1 MAAMTDTDLAA
12 SRLGW
17 HSAVPPNGFA
27 NRPAA
32 PTTSNSNPLGL
43 ATPENEIE
51 TTPEHRNLTAGDP
64 SCATWTRA
72 YDDPGVVALRE
83 RLNRDNGIRGLE
95 VLTPDEVE
103 RAALLFHRDG
113 FVVVRDVLDPDQLQR
128 MKAATDR
135 ALDEILAVDPTC
147 AVGGGAGGLPHRYS
161 FGATSASR
169 HMMHV
174 DEWVDLIDL
183 PTTTPIL
190 TAIFDSPNYVVI
202 GGGGDVALPGAI
214 EYQGL
219 HSDNTWTEPHDPT
232 GRITTR
238 DLPVPAVTIN
248 FAMVDLTRENGP
260 TRQIPGT
267 QSSRA
272 PDPQP
277 PGRARVDEAQ
287 HRVPCARRLG
297 HLPRRALLARRHAQP
312 LPGGAGGAEHR
323 VLLAVVP
330 QRGPRAV
337 DALRAVA
344 APVAP
349 RPADLALHRLRSGRD
364 GRRRGL
370 RAPRA
375 PGCARRS
382 GSSSS
387 RRWDPRRPGSTCSG
401 SSAGRSSQALSTRA
415 MISTNSSTGRTP

>member
-1 MAAMTDTDLAA
+1 MAAMTDTDLAV

-17 HSAVPPNGFA
+17 HAAVPPNGFA

-72 YDDPGVVALRE
+72 YDDPGVVALRV

-95 VLTPDEVE
+95 VLAPDEVE

-113 FVVVRDVLDPDQLQR
+113 FVVVRDALDPDQLQR

-190 TAIFDSPNYVVI
+190 TAIFDSPSYVVI

-238 DLPVPAVTIN
+238 DLPIPAVTIN
-248 FAMVDLTRENGP
+248 FAMVDLTQENGP

-267 QSSRA
+267 QSSRHPIPNLLDEPEWMKLSTVCPA
-272 PDPQP
+272 PAGSAIFRDVRCWHGGTPNLSREVRAAPNIEYFAPWFRSEAIVRSMPYEQWRRLSLHGRRISRYIACG
-277 PGRARVDEAQ
+277 PGETVVGAGYVHPRARMREAFREQ
-287 HRVPCARRLG
+287 QLADMGPEA
-297 HLPRRALLARRHAQP
+297 AEEYLLRQ
-312 LPGGAGGAEHR
+312 
-323 VLLAVVP
+323 
-330 QRGPRAV
+330 
-337 DALRAVA
+337 
-344 APVAP
+344 
-349 RPADLALHRLRSGRD
+349 
-364 GRRRGL
+364 
-370 RAPRA
+370 
-375 PGCARRS
+375 
-382 GSSSS
+382 
-387 RRWDPRRPGSTCSG
+387 
-401 SSAGRSSQALSTRA
+401 
-415 MISTNSSTGRTP
+415 